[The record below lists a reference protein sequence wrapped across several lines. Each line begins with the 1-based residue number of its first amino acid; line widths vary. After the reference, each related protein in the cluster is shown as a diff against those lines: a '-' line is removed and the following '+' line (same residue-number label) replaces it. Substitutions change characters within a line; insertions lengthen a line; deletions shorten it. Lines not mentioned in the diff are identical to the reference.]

1 MILFN
6 GAFPGDG
13 KKLMNNARKG
23 LSIHFNDGSTAAFD
37 FPTQLSDA
45 SSISR
50 RVEEL
55 LKHQYL
61 MIEAE
66 GALLLYPLSN
76 IRSVQVFPAPDILP
90 ENCIKGA
97 RISD

>member
-1 MILFN
+1 
-6 GAFPGDG
+6 
-13 KKLMNNARKG
+13 MNDTRKG
-23 LSIHFNDGSTAAFD
+23 LSIHFNDGSSATFD
-37 FPTQLSDA
+37 FPTQGSDA
-45 SSISR
+45 SMITR
-50 RVEEL
+50 RVEDL

-76 IRSVQVFPAPDILP
+76 IRSLQVFPAPEILP